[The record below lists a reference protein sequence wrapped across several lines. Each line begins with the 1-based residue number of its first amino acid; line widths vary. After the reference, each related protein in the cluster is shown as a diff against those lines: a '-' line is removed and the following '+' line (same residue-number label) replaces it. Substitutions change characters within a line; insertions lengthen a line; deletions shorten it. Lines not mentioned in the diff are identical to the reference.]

1 MSNQISIVY
10 FTKTRQT
17 EAFVNKFK
25 DLISNS
31 IIKIEDGLVMDNPYI
46 LLTSTYGFGNVP
58 EEVEEFLKL
67 EKNKQQLIAVMS
79 SGNKNWGSERF
90 ANSGNIISKQFDVD
104 LIGKYE
110 LAGTQKDVEKLV
122 SYIENLRRL

>member
-1 MSNQISIVY
+1 MANQISIVY

-90 ANSGNIISKQFDVD
+90 ANSGNIISKQFGVD

-110 LAGTQKDVEKLV
+110 QAGTQKDVEKLV
-122 SYIENLRRL
+122 SYIENLRQ